1 MAPDGIVAVL
11 RGGDP
16 GRVERAA
23 RAVARAGVRFIEITR
38 TVPGAMGVIERLADL
53 RDAALGMGT
62 VLSVAQAEAA
72 LNAGARFL
80 VSPACLPEL
89 VPTARAPGAACVLGG
104 LSPTEVFTAWE
115 AGADLVKV
123 FPVGPVGGPAYLREL
138 AGPYPHMRLMASGGI
153 GLEDIPAD
161 RLPTVA
167 AIALGGE
174 LAPIAAMAAGDWAAI
189 TRRAQQAVASWQART

>member
-11 RGGDP
+11 RGDDP

-23 RAVARAGVRFIEITR
+23 RAVARAGVRFIEITC
-38 TVPGAMGVIERLADL
+38 TVPGALGVIERLADL
-53 RDAALGMGT
+53 RDAVLGMGT

-89 VPTARAPGAACVLGG
+89 VPTARAQGAACVLGG
-104 LSPTEVFTAWE
+104 LSPTEVFRAWE

-123 FPVGPVGGPAYLREL
+123 FPIGPVGGQAYLREL
-138 AGPYPHMRLMASGGI
+138 AGPYPHVRLMPSGGV
-153 GLEDIPAD
+153 GLEDIPAY

-174 LAPIAAMAAGDWAAI
+174 LAPIAAMAAGDWAEI
-189 TRRAQQAVASWQART
+189 TRRAEQAVASWQART

>member
-11 RGGDP
+11 RGDDP

-23 RAVARAGVRFIEITR
+23 RAVAAAGVRFIEITS

-53 RDAALGMGT
+53 RDAVLGMGT

-72 LNAGARFL
+72 LKAGARFL

-89 VPTARAPGAACVLGG
+89 VPTARAQGAACVLGG
-104 LSPTEVFTAWE
+104 LSPTEVFRAWE

-123 FPVGPVGGPAYLREL
+123 FPIGPVGGPAYLRQL
-138 AGPYPHMRLMASGGI
+138 AGPYPHMRLIASGGI
-153 GLEDIPAD
+153 GLEDIAAY

-174 LAPIAAMAAGDWAAI
+174 LAPIAAMAAGDWAEI
-189 TRRAQQAVASWQART
+189 TRRAQRAVASWQART

>member
-11 RGGDP
+11 RGDDP

-23 RAVARAGVRFIEITR
+23 RAVARAGVRFIEITC
-38 TVPGAMGVIERLADL
+38 TVPGALGVIERLADL
-53 RDAALGMGT
+53 RNAVLGMGT

-89 VPTARAPGAACVLGG
+89 VPTARAQGAACVLGG
-104 LSPTEVFTAWE
+104 LSPTEVFRAWE

-123 FPVGPVGGPAYLREL
+123 FPIGPVGGPAYLREL
-138 AGPYPHMRLMASGGI
+138 AGPYPHTRLMASGGV
-153 GLEDIPAD
+153 GLEDIPAY

-174 LAPIAAMAAGDWAAI
+174 LAPIAAMAAGDWAEI

>member
-23 RAVARAGVRFIEITR
+23 RAVARAGVRFIEVTC

-104 LSPTEVFTAWE
+104 LSPTEVFRAWE

-123 FPVGPVGGPAYLREL
+123 FPVGPLGGPAYLREL

-189 TRRAQQAVASWQART
+189 TRRAQQPVASWQART